1 LLDCLSVL
9 LYHKMSAAILTRLSQ
24 SYRAR
29 KLMERQ
35 LFHDSNRREVLALY
49 REVLKAVDRTIPR
62 KLEKEAKLAV
72 SPRFFGLLLYLRGLS
87 FIFRNSNMPSE
98 RPSTRQTWIRST
110 RSKW

>member
-1 LLDCLSVL
+1 MSLNNIIS
-9 LYHKMSAAILTRLSQ
+9 KMSATILSRLSQ

-29 KLMERQ
+29 KVMERQ

-72 SPRFFGLLLYLRGLS
+72 SPSLFVKTPLSPPQSQKLMTLFF
-87 FIFRNSNMPSE
+87 FRNSNTPSA
-98 RPSTRQTWIRST
+98 RPSTRRT
-110 RSKW
+110 

>member
-1 LLDCLSVL
+1 
-9 LYHKMSAAILTRLSQ
+9 MSAAILTRLSQ

-49 REVLKAVDRTIPR
+49 REVLKAVDHTIPR

-72 SPRFFGLLLYLRGLS
+72 SLSSLDCFNAYSSPS
-87 FIFRNSNMPSE
+87 FILCL
-98 RPSTRQTWIRST
+98 
-110 RSKW
+110 

>member
-1 LLDCLSVL
+1 
-9 LYHKMSAAILTRLSQ
+9 MSAAILTRLSQ

-72 SPRFFGLLLYLRGLS
+72 RISPFFGLLQYLRGLS
-87 FIFRNSNMPSE
+87 LLSLGIQICIPSV
-98 RPSTRQTWIRST
+98 PA
-110 RSKW
+110 